1 MKVTQ
6 IQDIVNSSLKELN
19 GTSDLLNEDLS
30 NVVDVGTEIFDTDN
44 VDSFVKKLIDRVGQ
58 TVFNS
63 RLYQGSAPS
72 VLMTSW
78 EFGSI
83 LEKVDSELPD
93 VEENDSWDLQD
104 GKDYS
109 PNIFYQPKVSA
120 KFFNSKVTF
129 DIPISFTQT
138 QVKSA
143 FNTPSEL
150 NGFLSM
156 IMNGVQN
163 AMTVHLDGL
172 IMKTINNMTA
182 TVLDSN
188 TGLQVVNLL
197 DGYNQNT
204 TTKLTPENALQNADF
219 IKYANL
225 VINTYRDRISKM
237 STLFN
242 QGQKSKFTPMA
253 NQHLVILSDLASSS
267 KVYLESDTY
276 HDENV
281 QISDYDTVP
290 YWQGS
295 GMHYNFDDV
304 SSIDVA
310 IKNGKATKEV
320 KASGILGVLFDT
332 NAVGVT
338 CQNQRVTT
346 NYNPRAEFYTNFT
359 KFDAGY
365 YNDLNENFIVFTV
378 QQPTQSTATTQTT
391 TTK

>member
-6 IQDIVNSSLKELN
+6 IKDLVNSSLKELN
-19 GTSDLLNEDLS
+19 GSSVLLKEDLS
-30 NVVDVGTEIFDTDN
+30 NVVDVGNEIFDTDN
-44 VDSFVKKLIDRVGQ
+44 LDNFVKKLIDRVGS
-58 TVFNS
+58 TVFNT
-63 RLYQGSAPS
+63 RVYQGSAPS

-78 EFGSI
+78 EFGSV

-93 VEENDSWDLQD
+93 VEENDSWSLEN

-129 DIPISFTQT
+129 DIPISFTRM

-143 FNTPSEL
+143 FNSASEL

-156 IMNGVQN
+156 LMNSVQN
-163 AMTVHLDGL
+163 AMTVHIDGL

-182 TVLDSN
+182 TVLN
-188 TGLQVVNLL
+188 GKKGLQVVNLL
-197 DGYNQNT
+197 DGYNAT
-204 TTKLTPENALQNADF
+204 ATVKLTAENALQNADF

-225 VINTYRDRISKM
+225 IINTYRDRISKL

-242 QGQKSKFTPMA
+242 QGQKSKFTPLA
-253 NQHLVILSDLASSS
+253 NQHLVVLSDLASAS
-267 KVYLESDTY
+267 KVYLESETY
-276 HDENV
+276 HDDNV
-281 QISDYDTVP
+281 KITNYDTVP

-295 GMHYNFDDV
+295 GTTYSFDDV

-310 IKNGKATKEV
+310 IKDGKSTKEI

-378 QQPTQSTATTQTT
+378 KNLAD
-391 TTK
+391 

>member
-6 IQDIVNSSLKELN
+6 IKDLVNSSLKELN
-19 GTSDLLNEDLS
+19 GSSVLLKEDLS

-44 VDSFVKKLIDRVGQ
+44 VDNFVKKLIDRVGS
-58 TVFNS
+58 TVFNT
-63 RLYQGSAPS
+63 RVYQGSAPS
-72 VLMTSW
+72 VLLSSW
-78 EFGSI
+78 EFGSV

-93 VEENDSWDLQD
+93 VEENESWQLEN

-129 DIPISFTQT
+129 DIPISFTRM

-143 FNTPSEL
+143 FNSASEL

-156 IMNGVQN
+156 LMNSVQN
-163 AMTVHLDGL
+163 AMTVHIDGL

-182 TVLDSN
+182 TVLN
-188 TGLQVVNLL
+188 GKKGLQVVNLL
-197 DGYNQNT
+197 DGYNANST
-204 TTKLTPENALQNADF
+204 VKLTAQNALQNADF

-225 VINTYRDRISKM
+225 IINTYRDRISKL

-242 QGQKSKFTPMA
+242 QGQKSKFTPLA
-253 NQHLVILSDLASSS
+253 NQHLVILSDLASAS
-267 KVYLESDTY
+267 KVYLESETL
-276 HDENV
+276 HDDNV
-281 QISDYDTVP
+281 KINNYDTVP

-295 GMHYNFDDV
+295 GTTYSFDDV

-310 IKNGKATKEV
+310 IKDGKSTKEI

-378 QQPTQSTATTQTT
+378 KNLTE
-391 TTK
+391 

>member
-6 IQDIVNSSLKELN
+6 IKDLVNSSLKELN
-19 GTSDLLNEDLS
+19 GTSEVLNEDLS
-30 NVVDVGTEIFDTDN
+30 NVVDVGTEIFDTEN
-44 VDSFVKKLIDRVGQ
+44 VDNFVKKLIDRVGS
-58 TVFNS
+58 TVFNT
-63 RLYQGSAPS
+63 RIYQGSAPS

-78 EFGSI
+78 EFGSV

-93 VEENDSWDLQD
+93 VEENDSWQLEN

-129 DIPISFTQT
+129 DIPISFTQM

-143 FNTPSEL
+143 FNSASEL

-156 IMNGVQN
+156 LMNNVQN

-182 TVLDSN
+182 NILDKKQ
-188 TGLQVVNLL
+188 GLQVVNLL
-197 DGYNQNT
+197 DGYNKT
-204 TTKLTPENALQNADF
+204 ATTKLTAENALQNADF

-225 VINTYRDRISKM
+225 IINTYRDRISKM

-242 QGQKSKFTPMA
+242 QGQKSKFTPQA
-253 NQHLVILSDLASSS
+253 NQHLIILSDLASAS

-276 HDENV
+276 HDDNV
-281 QISDYDTVP
+281 KISNYDVVP

-295 GMHYNFDDV
+295 GKTYSFDDV

-310 IKNGKATKEV
+310 IKDGKSTKEV

-378 QQPTQSTATTQTT
+378 QSATQPQQ
-391 TTK
+391 

>member
-6 IQDIVNSSLKELN
+6 IKDLVNSSLKELN
-19 GTSDLLNEDLS
+19 GSSVLLKEDLS

-44 VDSFVKKLIDRVGQ
+44 VENFVKKLIDRVGS
-58 TVFNS
+58 TVFNT
-63 RLYQGSAPS
+63 RVYQGSAPS
-72 VLMTSW
+72 VLMSSW
-78 EFGSI
+78 EFGSV

-93 VEENDSWDLQD
+93 VEENDSWSLEN

-129 DIPISFTQT
+129 DIPISFTRM

-143 FNTPSEL
+143 FNSASEL

-156 IMNGVQN
+156 LMNGVQN

-182 TVLDSN
+182 TVLN
-188 TGLQVVNLL
+188 GKKGLQVVNLL
-197 DGYNQNT
+197 DGYNANST
-204 TTKLTPENALQNADF
+204 VKLTAQNALQNADF

-225 VINTYRDRISKM
+225 VINTYRDRISKL

-242 QGQKSKFTPMA
+242 QGGKSKFTPLA
-253 NQHLVILSDLASSS
+253 NQHLVVLSDLASAS
-267 KVYLESDTY
+267 KVYLESETL
-276 HDENV
+276 HDDNV
-281 QISDYDTVP
+281 KINNYDTVP

-295 GMHYNFDDV
+295 GTTYSFDDV

-310 IKNGKATKEV
+310 IKDGKSTKEI

-378 QQPTQSTATTQTT
+378 KNLAE
-391 TTK
+391 

>member
-6 IQDIVNSSLKELN
+6 IKELVNSSLKELN
-19 GTSDLLNEDLS
+19 GTSELLNEDLS
-30 NVVDVGTEIFDTDN
+30 NVVDVGTEIFDTEN
-44 VDSFVKKLIDRVGQ
+44 VDNFVKKLIDRVGS
-58 TVFNS
+58 TVFNT
-63 RLYQGSAPS
+63 RIYQGSAPS

-78 EFGSI
+78 EFGSV

-93 VEENDSWDLQD
+93 VEENDSWQLEN

-129 DIPISFTQT
+129 DIPISFTQM

-143 FNTPSEL
+143 FNSASEL

-156 IMNGVQN
+156 LMNNVQN

-182 TVLDSN
+182 NILDKKQ
-188 TGLQVVNLL
+188 GLQVVNLL
-197 DGYNQNT
+197 DGYNKT
-204 TTKLTPENALQNADF
+204 ATTKLTAENALQNADF

-225 VINTYRDRISKM
+225 IINTYRDRISKL

-242 QGQKSKFTPMA
+242 QGQKSKFTPQA
-253 NQHLVILSDLASSS
+253 NQHLVILSDLASAS

-276 HDENV
+276 HDDNV
-281 QISDYDTVP
+281 KISNYDVVP

-295 GMHYNFDDV
+295 GKTYSFDDV

-310 IKNGKATKEV
+310 IKDGKTTKEI

-346 NYNPRAEFYTNFT
+346 NYNPRAEFYTNFN

-378 QQPTQSTATTQTT
+378 QSGTQLQ
-391 TTK
+391 K

>member
-6 IQDIVNSSLKELN
+6 IKDLVNSSLKELN
-19 GTSDLLNEDLS
+19 GSSVLLKEDLS
-30 NVVDVGTEIFDTDN
+30 NVIDVGSEIFDTDN
-44 VDSFVKKLIDRVGQ
+44 VDNFVKKLIDRVGS
-58 TVFNS
+58 TVFNT
-63 RLYQGSAPS
+63 RVYQGSAPS

-78 EFGSI
+78 EFGSV

-93 VEENDSWDLQD
+93 VEENDSWSLEN

-129 DIPISFTQT
+129 DIPISFTRM

-143 FNTPSEL
+143 FNSASEL

-156 IMNGVQN
+156 LMNSVQN
-163 AMTVHLDGL
+163 AMTVHIDGL

-182 TVLDSN
+182 TVLN
-188 TGLQVVNLL
+188 GKKGLQVVNLL
-197 DGYNQNT
+197 DGYNAT
-204 TTKLTPENALQNADF
+204 ATVKLTAENALQNADF

-225 VINTYRDRISKM
+225 IINTYRDRISKL

-242 QGQKSKFTPMA
+242 QGQKSKFTPLA
-253 NQHLVILSDLASSS
+253 NQHLVVLSDLASAS
-267 KVYLESDTY
+267 KVYLESETY
-276 HDENV
+276 HDDNV
-281 QISDYDTVP
+281 KITNYDTVP

-295 GMHYNFDDV
+295 GTTYSFDDV

-310 IKNGKATKEV
+310 IKDGKSTKEI

-378 QQPTQSTATTQTT
+378 KNLAN
-391 TTK
+391 